1 MMLYLAVLGLAVGP
15 PAARLSAP
23 TPRLGVSFAPGGLL
37 FPYYFGVA
45 VALRDAG
52 LITPST
58 PVGGSSAGAIV
69 AAAVA
74 CEVPEAVV
82 LDGLSSLVADV
93 RAGVGLRVA
102 VRQQLLALL
111 PDDAVARASGR
122 LTVCYQRVL
131 PWPRSMLVSE
141 WSSKEDLVDTICAS
155 CNWPFFFSRWPLV
168 WVRNSL
174 ATDGFFALPRS
185 RFGCPALPADR
196 TLNVVCLP
204 AVSSQF
210 ADAELIQPGRGVI
223 PPLPVDHSRWFRWA
237 LQAAED
243 DELAR
248 IYSLGQEH
256 AAAWMSTHGAA
267 AVAAA
272 EEEGRAAAQL
282 DNSCTRS

>member
-1 MMLYLAVLGLAVGP
+1 VA
-15 PAARLSAP
+15 
-23 TPRLGVSFAPGGLL
+23 FALQ
-37 FPYYFGVA
+37 
-45 VALRDAG
+45 DAG

-58 PVGGSSAGAIV
+58 PLGGSSAGSIV
-69 AAAVA
+69 AAAIA
-74 CEVPEAVV
+74 CDVPEATV
-82 LDGLSSLVADV
+82 LNGLSSLVADV

-185 RFGCPALPADR
+185 RFGCPALLAER

-204 AVSSQF
+204 TVWSQF

-223 PPLPVDHSRWFRWA
+223 PPLPVEQNRWFRWA
-237 LQAAED
+237 LQAAAD

-248 IYSLGQEH
+248 IFRLGQEH
-256 AAAWMSTHGAA
+256 AAAWMLTHGADL
-267 AVAAA
+267 VAAA
-272 EEEGRAAAQL
+272 AEKGRIAARPN
-282 DNSCTRS
+282 DS